1 MELSIPPRRQKV
13 LPTGMKHGAGVDCR
27 ENLAISNLFF
37 LKFFFSGSQG
47 MAEGYRHLEIGKISR
62 RYFQR

>member
-27 ENLAISNLFF
+27 ENLDVRKFFHLTLIFF
-37 LKFFFSGSQG
+37 L
-47 MAEGYRHLEIGKISR
+47 AEVKV
-62 RYFQR
+62 